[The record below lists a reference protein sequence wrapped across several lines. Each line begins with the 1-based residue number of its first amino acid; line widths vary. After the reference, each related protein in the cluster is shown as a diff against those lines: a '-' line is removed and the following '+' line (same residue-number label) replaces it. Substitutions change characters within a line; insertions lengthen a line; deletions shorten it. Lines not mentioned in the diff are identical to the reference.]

1 MAHSLEHTAGSSG
14 MWQGAGALIFNR
26 SGQVLLVRQNYGG
39 RYYALPGG
47 AIEAGETPHQAAIR
61 EVREEAGVVIRVDR
75 LIGLYTAP
83 SRGRWLAFVFR
94 GVIEGG
100 QPVLPDTGEI
110 AEVGWFDADRL
121 PEPLYDSARWAIA
134 DALHGE
140 YGVLRDIAVFD

>member
-1 MAHSLEHTAGSSG
+1 MSHSLEDATGSAGT
-14 MWQGAGALIFNR
+14 WQGAGALIFNR

-39 RYYALPGG
+39 EYYALLGG
-47 AIEAGETPHQAAIR
+47 AIEAGETPHEAAIR
-61 EVREEAGVVIRVDR
+61 EVRKEAGVAIRVDR

-83 SRGRWLAFVFR
+83 SRGCWLAFVFR
-94 GVIEGG
+94 GVIERG

-110 AEVGWFDADRL
+110 AEVGWFDTDRL
-121 PEPLYDSARWAIA
+121 PEPLYDSARWAIV